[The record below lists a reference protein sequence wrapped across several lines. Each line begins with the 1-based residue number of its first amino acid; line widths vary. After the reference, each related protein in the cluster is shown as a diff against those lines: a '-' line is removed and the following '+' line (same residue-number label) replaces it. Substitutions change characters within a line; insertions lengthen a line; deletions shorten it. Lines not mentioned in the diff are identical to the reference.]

1 MDRRR
6 FLLTSLA
13 GAIAA
18 PLVAGAQQ
26 TEKVHRV
33 GYLTPFELHGRYLD
47 AFKQGLRDLGY
58 FEGSNLVIYA
68 RSAGQR
74 YEDLRRLAGDLVT
87 LNVDLIVAATG
98 VTALAAKDVTSTVP
112 IVMAGSADAQSQGI
126 VKSLSKPGGNVTGL
140 TMLTSELAPKRLELL
155 KECLPRLKTAA
166 AMWCPQSQINH
177 LELDRTQA
185 AARRLSI
192 SVVPVEYTTPASW
205 EEAADL
211 LRKNRPDAIFLLD
224 CPALP
229 FKKIVEVALQSRVPM
244 MSPYDFVTRAG
255 GFASY
260 GADGVAMSRRA
271 AVFVSKILKG
281 AKPADIPIEQ
291 PTKFEL
297 LINGKTAKT
306 LGLTIPQSVLLRA
319 DQVIE

>member
-1 MDRRR
+1 VDRRR

-140 TMLTSELAPKRLELL
+140 TMLTSELAPKRL
-155 KECLPRLKTAA
+155 
-166 AMWCPQSQINH
+166 
-177 LELDRTQA
+177 
-185 AARRLSI
+185 AARG
-192 SVVPVEYTTPASW
+192 E
-205 EEAADL
+205 
-211 LRKNRPDAIFLLD
+211 
-224 CPALP
+224 
-229 FKKIVEVALQSRVPM
+229 SR
-244 MSPYDFVTRAG
+244 
-255 GFASY
+255 
-260 GADGVAMSRRA
+260 
-271 AVFVSKILKG
+271 
-281 AKPADIPIEQ
+281 
-291 PTKFEL
+291 
-297 LINGKTAKT
+297 
-306 LGLTIPQSVLLRA
+306 
-319 DQVIE
+319 